1 MGEKI
6 SLNVELFQDSMNE
19 LRNAVNHLGNYM
31 DKAETLEKTNI
42 PLFLNDLENMIT
54 ALEFLD
60 EYKLLFQEDLVVVND
75 IAEKIREQDERLSKV
90 QKDDL
95 RDGYQPI

>member
-6 SLNVELFQDSMNE
+6 SLNIDMFQDNMNE